1 MQSHEMGCL
10 THWLLFP
17 NNLQRHSR
25 PFRGCIYL
33 AQETFLGGLKG
44 GNLEAEAFT
53 STLAHLPPVPH
64 VSGELMSPQFWT
76 NLTSH
81 WAAF

>member
-53 STLAHLPPVPH
+53 STPPSLFIHL
-64 VSGELMSPQFWT
+64 LSPMF
-76 NLTSH
+76 LGS
-81 WAAF
+81 